1 MSERG
6 RVVDLLNRRRRPISP
21 GQRRVAEYVLRQYQD
36 VAFMSVTEL
45 AKAAKVSPAGVVRF
59 ATSLNFDGYPE
70 FKRALHDIVRSEL
83 RQDERL
89 TATLHGRLPRV
100 LAGRVIDQELRNIV
114 RLQATFNAARWAEAV
129 RLVVKAPAVVILGF
143 RAAATLAHYLW
154 YNLRKVKPNVTL
166 HVRAGSV
173 TFEELLLSDRKAL
186 LILIAFPRYSQELL
200 DVAAFGKQQ
209 GFRSLGLTDLEL
221 SPLAPLCSHALYA
234 EVGEASF
241 TDFWAAPLALLNA
254 LDVEVAARSSGR
266 ALERLKQLDD
276 FLAERGYLFRAR
288 RAGPGVG
295 GPSAGKPVL
304 RGGRAI
310 NTERSSDG
318 SSAPR

>member
-1 MSERG
+1 
-6 RVVDLLNRRRRPISP
+6 
-21 GQRRVAEYVLRQYQD
+21 VAEYVLRQYQD

-100 LAGRVIDQELRNIV
+100 LAGRVIDQELRNI
-114 RLQATFNAARWAEAV
+114 RTLQSTFNAAQWAEAV
-129 RLVVKAPAVVILGF
+129 RLVVRAPAVIILGF
-143 RAAATLAHYLW
+143 RATATLAHYLW
-154 YNLRKVKPNVTL
+154 YNLRKVKPDVTL
-166 HVRAGSV
+166 HARAGSV
-173 TFEELLLSDRKAL
+173 TFEELLLSDRRAL

-200 DVAAFGKQQ
+200 DVAAFGKEQ
-209 GFRSLGLTDLEL
+209 GFQSLGLTDIEL
-221 SPLAPLCSHALYA
+221 SPLAPLCTHTLYT

-254 LDVEVAARSSGR
+254 LVVEVAARSSAR
-266 ALERLKQLDD
+266 ALRRLKQLDD
-276 FLAERGYLFRAR
+276 LLAERGYLFRAR
-288 RAGPGVG
+288 RKSVG
-295 GPSAGKPVL
+295 GLG
-304 RGGRAI
+304 
-310 NTERSSDG
+310 G
-318 SSAPR
+318 SSAATSIVRGGKAINSQRS

>member
-1 MSERG
+1 MRERG

-21 GQRRVAEYVLRQYQD
+21 SQRRVAEYILRQYQD

-100 LAGRVIDQELRNIV
+100 LAGRVIDQELRNLLT
-114 RLQATFNAARWAEAV
+114 LQSTFNATQWAEAV
-129 RLVVKAPAVVILGF
+129 RLVVRAPAVVILGF
-143 RAAATLAHYLW
+143 RATATLAHYLW
-154 YNLRKVKPNVTL
+154 YNLRKVKPDVTL
-166 HVRAGSV
+166 HARPGSV
-173 TFEELLLSDRKAL
+173 TFEELLLSDRRAL

-200 DVAAFGKQQ
+200 DIAAFAKQQ
-209 GFRSLGLTDLEL
+209 GFRSLGLTDIEL
-221 SPLAPLCSHALYA
+221 SPLAPLCTHTLYT

-254 LDVEVAARSSGR
+254 LVVEVAARSSTR
-266 ALERLKQLDD
+266 ALGRLKQLDD
-276 FLAERGYLFRAR
+276 LLAERGYLFRAR
-288 RAGPGVG
+288 RKGAEMLGGSSGGASVG
-295 GPSAGKPVL
+295 
-304 RGGRAI
+304 RGGKGTPA
-310 NTERSSDG
+310 NRS
-318 SSAPR
+318 